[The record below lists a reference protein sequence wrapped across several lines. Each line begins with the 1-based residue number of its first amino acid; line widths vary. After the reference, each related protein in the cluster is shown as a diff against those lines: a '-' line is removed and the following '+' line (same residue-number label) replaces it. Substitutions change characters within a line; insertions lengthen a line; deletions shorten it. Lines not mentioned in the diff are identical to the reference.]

1 MLILH
6 ALQRLFTV
14 GSSNAITFELALKR
28 YNLMCYKPRLK
39 KILLS
44 NILLPQ
50 SLPHL
55 KWAD

>member
-39 KILLS
+39 KTTTFKHTFTSITPS
-44 NILLPQ
+44 FEME
-50 SLPHL
+50 
-55 KWAD
+55 